1 MMDLVFVLV
10 IAAIY
15 AVTHGMVVAFAR
27 LGKIE

>member
-15 AVTHGMVVAFAR
+15 AITHGMVVAFAR